1 MIISYIELFEM
12 SKTVESKFLVKS
24 VGRKDIC
31 LKDLNRGL
39 VVFVESIDNATYNG
53 FMIEK
58 IKTIESGDI
67 IKASL
72 ESQNKICTKWI
83 IKDIKT

>member
-1 MIISYIELFEM
+1 M
-12 SKTVESKFLVKS
+12 SKNVESTFLVKK
-24 VGRKDIC
+24 VDRKDIC

-39 VVFVESIDNATYNG
+39 VVFVESLNNAKYNR
-53 FMIEK
+53 FMREK
-58 IKTIESGDI
+58 IKTIEQGDI

-83 IKDIKT
+83 IKNIKT

>member
-1 MIISYIELFEM
+1 M
-12 SKTVESKFLVKS
+12 SKNVESTFLVKK
-24 VGRKDIC
+24 VDRKDIC

-39 VVFVESIDNATYNG
+39 VVFVESLNNAKYNR
-53 FMIEK
+53 FMREK
-58 IKTIESGDI
+58 IKTIEQGDI

-83 IKDIKT
+83 IKNIKA